1 MKFTPA
7 RVVNG
12 DDSSSG
18 RKFRS
23 GFDPVSAPDT
33 WEFWELRLDNFCLF
47 PGTLAWRTSPNRF
60 GCEKQNNIY
69 SAQRKITAD
78 DFLRGLPICVSGL
91 QGEEAV
97 VFRNGIGGRAGAWR
111 EDGEESVVRVSGGA
125 RNGVGVGV
133 GVGVWDGVG
142 AEVGE
147 VGVWDGVGTEVGTVF
162 LDFTL

>member
-1 MKFTPA
+1 M
-7 RVVNG
+7 
-12 DDSSSG
+12 
-18 RKFRS
+18 
-23 GFDPVSAPDT
+23 
-33 WEFWELRLDNFCLF
+33 
-47 PGTLAWRTSPNRF
+47 
-60 GCEKQNNIY
+60 
-69 SAQRKITAD
+69 
-78 DFLRGLPICVSGL
+78 
-91 QGEEAV
+91 
-97 VFRNGIGGRAGAWR
+97 FRNGIGGRAGAWR